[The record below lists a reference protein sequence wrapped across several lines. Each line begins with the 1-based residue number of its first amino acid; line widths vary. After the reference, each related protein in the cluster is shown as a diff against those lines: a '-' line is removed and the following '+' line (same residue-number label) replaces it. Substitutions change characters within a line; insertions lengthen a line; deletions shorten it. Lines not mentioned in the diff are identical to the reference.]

1 MRKII
6 RILAII
12 YLVYL
17 GLVLLVVTPALYFL
31 PAKYVKDYLGR
42 DLHADFI
49 LFNPFTL
56 SLEARK
62 LALPDPDGS
71 PFVSLDSASVNL
83 SLASIWRPGIVFDRV
98 AVLGLQADIKQAPDG
113 GFNFD
118 DMIPPEDPDA
128 PPAESTEIP
137 GVTIDQLDFQAQRLM
152 FSSAARE
159 KPFSTQLDNIAINV
173 QGLSTVLEEGKPYR
187 LDAYGEDGGEL
198 HWEGEI
204 SIPRGRSEGNLRLAT
219 LHIPQIWKMMEP
231 WVAFE
236 VREGDLSIS
245 GHYVLDWQ
253 EQLAYQISDGEI
265 SIDSVDIQ
273 PKAADTPADTRVSLG
288 NLALSGIALDSGK
301 QHLDIDGLEIAELAV
316 RGWSEGSETSL
327 TQLFAVNLP
336 AGDSPDPAPEEPS
349 DDAGWTAQ
357 LKRLQVADSE
367 LHWRSEFTDPARL
380 EVLPITASATALN
393 WPLAGDSELSLAL
406 TINGE
411 TSATVDGTLD
421 LGSGS
426 GQLNYKL
433 EALPLPWFNPN
444 LPTPLKA
451 KITSGQFRL
460 AGDVGLAGFAPTQI
474 NASGA
479 VTAFA
484 GQLEGAEESLTSWET
499 VRWDKLAVDL
509 DQRSVRLEK
518 LSIDNYTGRI
528 HINKDGSINAQNAW
542 KAELATETGET
553 DSGATDMEQEQAEA
567 SAPEEETPWAVSV
580 PRIHITDSEID
591 FMDESLPISFR
602 TVIGD
607 INGDIDGLSSQP
619 DSPTKVDIKGSVDGY
634 APVTL
639 KGTAEPLLTPPALD
653 LALVFK
659 GVDMALLSPYSGTY
673 AGYAIKQGVLDLDLN
688 YGLRDDKLDGRNK
701 IVIHQMELGQKIESE
716 QAADLPLELALAL
729 LTDSQG
735 VIDMDIPVSGDVNDP
750 EFSVGSVL
758 WGALVNLIT
767 KAVTAPFNLLAGL
780 VDSEEDLQRLN
791 FKSGSAELTDAT
803 RGKLDDLSTALS
815 QRPELGLSIVGRLQ
829 LDADRERLQKNILGS
844 ELVAA
849 GLSPQELADKAPA
862 WEEAINE
869 RYREMAGEPGELSV
883 REQYLALVKQVPLP
897 DSALLELAQAR
908 AVAVKTYLV
917 NDKGLDPSRAAIGQ
931 ADLAED
937 QNLYS
942 GVELALDV

>member
-42 DLHADFI
+42 DLQADFI

-56 SLEARK
+56 SLEARN
-62 LALPDPDGS
+62 LALPDRDGS

-83 SLASIWRPGIVFDRV
+83 SLASIWQPGIVFDRV
-98 AVLGLQADIKQAPDG
+98 AVLGLLVDIKQGPDG

-118 DMIPPEDPDA
+118 DLIPPADPDA
-128 PPAESTEIP
+128 PPAEPTEIP
-137 GVTIDQLDFQAQRLM
+137 GITIDQLEFQARQLM

-159 KPFSTQLDNIAINV
+159 QPYSTHLDNIAFNV

-187 LDAYGEDGGEL
+187 LEAYGEDGGEL

-204 SIPRGRSEGNLRLAT
+204 SIPRGHSEGTLRLVT
-219 LHIPQIWKMMEP
+219 LHMPQLWRLLEP

-236 VREGDLSIS
+236 VRSGDLSIG
-245 GHYVLDWQ
+245 GHYELEWQ
-253 EQLAYQISDGEI
+253 EQLAYRISAGEI
-265 SIDSVDIQ
+265 SLDSVDIQ
-273 PKAADTPADTRVSLG
+273 PKVADAPADTRVSLG
-288 NLALSGIALDSGK
+288 NLALSGIALDSDE

-327 TQLFAVNLP
+327 TRLFAVNLP
-336 AGDSPDPAPEEPS
+336 AGDSPDPAPEEPT

-357 LKRLQVADSE
+357 LKRLQLADSE

-380 EVLPITASATALN
+380 EVLPISASATALT
-393 WPLAGDSELSLAL
+393 WPLGGDSELSLTL
-406 TINGE
+406 TVNGE
-411 TSATVDGTLD
+411 TSATVDGSLD

-426 GQLNYKL
+426 GQLDYKL

-444 LPTPLKA
+444 LPAPLKA

-460 AGDVGLAGFAPTQI
+460 AGDMGLAGFAPTQI

-479 VTAFA
+479 ITAFS

-509 DQRSVRLEK
+509 EQRSVRLEK
-518 LSIDNYTGRI
+518 LSIDNYVGRI
-528 HINKDGSINAQNAW
+528 HINEDGSINAQNAW
-542 KAELATETGET
+542 EAELATETGEQT
-553 DSGATDMEQEQAEA
+553 DSGATDMEPAQA
-567 SAPEEETPWAVSV
+567 SASGEETPWAVSV

-591 FMDESLPISFR
+591 FKDESLPISFR

-673 AGYAIKQGVLDLDLN
+673 AGYAIEKGVLDLDLN
-688 YGLRDDKLDGRNK
+688 YGLRDDKLDGRNQ
-701 IVIHQMELGQKIESE
+701 IVIHQMELGQKIESD

-862 WEEAINE
+862 WEAAINE

>member
-42 DLHADFI
+42 DLQADFI

-56 SLEARK
+56 SLEARN
-62 LALPDPDGS
+62 LALPDRDGS

-83 SLASIWRPGIVFDRV
+83 SLASIWQPGIVFDRV
-98 AVLGLQADIKQAPDG
+98 AVLGLLVDIKQGPDG

-118 DMIPPEDPDA
+118 DLIPPADPDA
-128 PPAESTEIP
+128 PPAEPTEIP
-137 GVTIDQLDFQAQRLM
+137 GITIDQLEFQARQLM

-159 KPFSTQLDNIAINV
+159 QPYSTHLDNIAFNV

-187 LDAYGEDGGEL
+187 LEAYGEDGGEL

-204 SIPRGRSEGNLRLAT
+204 SIPRGHSEGTLRLVT
-219 LHIPQIWKMMEP
+219 LHMPQLWRLLEP

-236 VREGDLSIS
+236 VRSGDLSIG
-245 GHYVLDWQ
+245 GHYELEWQ
-253 EQLAYQISDGEI
+253 EQLAYRISAGEI
-265 SIDSVDIQ
+265 SLDSVDIQ
-273 PKAADTPADTRVSLG
+273 PKVADAPADTRVSLG
-288 NLALSGIALDSGK
+288 NLALSGIALDSDE

-327 TQLFAVNLP
+327 TRLFAVNLP
-336 AGDSPDPAPEEPS
+336 AGDSPDPAPEEPT

-357 LKRLQVADSE
+357 LKRLQLADSE

-380 EVLPITASATALN
+380 EVLPISASATALT
-393 WPLAGDSELSLAL
+393 WPLGGDSELSLTL
-406 TINGE
+406 TVNGE
-411 TSATVDGTLD
+411 TSASVDGSLD

-426 GQLNYKL
+426 GQLDYKL

-444 LPTPLKA
+444 LPAPLKA

-460 AGDVGLAGFAPTQI
+460 AGDMGLAGFAPTQI

-479 VTAFA
+479 ITAFS

-509 DQRSVRLEK
+509 EQRSVRLEK
-518 LSIDNYTGRI
+518 LSIDNYVGRI
-528 HINKDGSINAQNAW
+528 HINEDGSINAQNAW
-542 KAELATETGET
+542 EAELATETGEQT
-553 DSGATDMEQEQAEA
+553 DSGATDMEPAQA
-567 SAPEEETPWAVSV
+567 SASGEETPWAVSV

-591 FMDESLPISFR
+591 FKDESLPISFR

-673 AGYAIKQGVLDLDLN
+673 AGYAIEKGVLDLDLN
-688 YGLRDDKLDGRNK
+688 YGLRDDKLDGRNQ
-701 IVIHQMELGQKIESE
+701 IVIHQMELGQKIESD

-791 FKSGSAELTDAT
+791 FKSGSAELTEAT

-862 WEEAINE
+862 WEAAINE

>member
-42 DLHADFI
+42 DLQADFI

-56 SLEARK
+56 SLEARN
-62 LALPDPDGS
+62 LALPDRDGS

-83 SLASIWRPGIVFDRV
+83 SLASIWQPGIVFDRV
-98 AVLGLQADIKQAPDG
+98 AVLGLLVDIKQGPDG

-118 DMIPPEDPDA
+118 DLIPPADPDA
-128 PPAESTEIP
+128 PPAEPTEIP
-137 GVTIDQLDFQAQRLM
+137 GITIDQLEFQARQLM

-159 KPFSTQLDNIAINV
+159 QPYSTHLDNIAFNV

-187 LDAYGEDGGEL
+187 LEAYGEDGGEL

-204 SIPRGRSEGNLRLAT
+204 SIPRGHSEGTLRLVT
-219 LHIPQIWKMMEP
+219 LHMPQLWRLLEP

-236 VREGDLSIS
+236 VRSGDLSIG
-245 GHYVLDWQ
+245 GHYELEWQ
-253 EQLAYQISDGEI
+253 EQLAYRISAGEI
-265 SIDSVDIQ
+265 SLDSVDIQ
-273 PKAADTPADTRVSLG
+273 PKVADAPADTRVSLG
-288 NLALSGIALDSGK
+288 NLALSGIALDSDE

-411 TSATVDGTLD
+411 TSATVDGSLD

-474 NASGA
+474 KASGA

-542 KAELATETGET
+542 EAELATETGEQT
-553 DSGATDMEQEQAEA
+553 DSGATDMEPAQA
-567 SAPEEETPWAVSV
+567 SASGEETPWAVSV

-591 FMDESLPISFR
+591 FKDESLPISFR

-673 AGYAIKQGVLDLDLN
+673 AGYAIEKGVLDLDLN
-688 YGLRDDKLDGRNK
+688 YGLRDDKLDGRNQ
-701 IVIHQMELGQKIESE
+701 IVIHQMELGQKIESD

-791 FKSGSAELTDAT
+791 FKSGSAELTEAT

-862 WEEAINE
+862 WEAAINE